1 MKEGI
6 RSKIIDTDEHPRPD
20 STAEQLASLKPVF
33 DAEGVVTAGRMTLV
47 NVLLCTHVVVRTLN
61 WSIFRAS

>member
-33 DAEGVVTAGRMTLV
+33 DAEGVVTAGKDTLV
-47 NVLLCTHVVVRTLN
+47 CTLLSWGRIRVVNSLN
-61 WSIFRAS
+61 CVF

>member
-6 RSKIIDTDEHPRPD
+6 RSKTIDTDEHPRPD

-33 DAEGVVTAGRMTLV
+33 DAEGVVTAGRERL
-47 NVLLCTHVVVRTLN
+47 
-61 WSIFRAS
+61 